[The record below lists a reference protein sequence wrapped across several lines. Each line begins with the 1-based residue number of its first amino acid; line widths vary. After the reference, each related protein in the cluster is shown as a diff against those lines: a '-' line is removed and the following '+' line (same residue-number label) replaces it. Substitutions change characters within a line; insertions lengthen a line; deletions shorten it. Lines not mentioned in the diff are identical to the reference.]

1 MYIFILLLILSYEC
15 EFDRHYSLSFG
26 YECSTFSSVHLS
38 FICHKRTCQHKWGE
52 YSERINDFVCTKPYS
67 LQSSLR
73 FCHLIRL
80 RFSLI
85 VCLVITGL
93 RWKQKTRKLLV
104 VFFVR
109 GDGDWLRL
117 RVAGWL
123 TTISIIDD
131 LQFLNRID
139 SIAVLFKC
147 ICIVH
152 IPVPRTCICIIQ

>member
-93 RWKQKTRKLLV
+93 RWKQKTRKCMTNARNCSYSYLSALV
-104 VFFVR
+104 IKSEV
-109 GDGDWLRL
+109 
-117 RVAGWL
+117 
-123 TTISIIDD
+123 II
-131 LQFLNRID
+131 LKWSSSSVYIHPL
-139 SIAVLFKC
+139 
-147 ICIVH
+147 
-152 IPVPRTCICIIQ
+152 